1 MIFLETYLT
10 IQFLASSIIFSIR
23 SSGKGPSWRTSTSL
37 LVHVWKP
44 LLYTTVK
51 WGKSRLNA
59 VINGREW
66 SNKHVPFGYRIL
78 WIKTTRSN
86 GFDRINSRSAD
97 CRAGCCACSCR
108 CSARS
113 RSFQI
118 GKGPFRIT
126 FTFDQVV
133 KTRVTRIKIGELGFE
148 ISRTSLWNG
157 RLNN

>member
-1 MIFLETYLT
+1 M
-10 IQFLASSIIFSIR
+10 
-23 SSGKGPSWRTSTSL
+23 
-37 LVHVWKP
+37 
-44 LLYTTVK
+44 
-51 WGKSRLNA
+51 NA

-78 WIKTTRSN
+78 RIKTTRSN

-118 GKGPFRIT
+118 GKGPFGIT